1 MQGKVEALGSDA
13 QKKAIKLKVEGLS
26 NSAIADELNKEF
38 FSELTT
44 EQVKTFIARKNTQ
57 VFQISKEDKNFRE
70 KMAKTY
76 WDTVQQLRDLNVEM
90 IAFFQDL
97 KDNPD
102 FSVKK
107 FVCRGCQKEN
117 SVEIPNYSTTL
128 KAADVILRQI
138 KHADDVIKRL
148 QENNLNITIN
158 MVDATQKIVK
168 IMPTIFAIAEKRG
181 IIKRYNKKKLKEFQ
195 SSSNIPL

>member
-1 MQGKVEALGSDA
+1 MQGKVEQLGSNA
-13 QKKAIKLKVEGLS
+13 QKKAIKLNVEGLS

-38 FSELTT
+38 LSELTT
-44 EQVKTFIARKNTQ
+44 PQVKEFLARKKNQ
-57 VFQISKEDKNFRE
+57 VFQLSREDKHFRE

-76 WDTVQQLRDLNVEM
+76 WNTVQQLRDLNAEM
-90 IAFFQDL
+90 ITFFQEL
-97 KDNPD
+97 KTNPD
-102 FSVKK
+102 YMFKKMKCPECDEMITVK
-107 FVCRGCQKEN
+107 
-117 SVEIPNYSTTL
+117 IPNHQTIL

-138 KHADDVIKRL
+138 KHADDVIKRA

-168 IMPTIFAIAEKRG
+168 IMPTIFKIAEQRG

-195 SSSNIPL
+195 SSSSTSV